1 MLIIVESLKS
11 SDKFKTEKEEKQKYG
26 KEAICCVALNYHG
39 NFLIDFYL
47 CYRTNTREIFYSKDP
62 VDKKSMRKTRKAQM
76 RKKKAAQRQNRKNW
90 KLPWQ

>member
-1 MLIIVESLKS
+1 MAKKLFVVWLLITMVIFS
-11 SDKFKTEKEEKQKYG
+11 SISIYATEQTQG
-26 KEAICCVALNYHG
+26 R
-39 NFLIDFYL
+39 F
-47 CYRTNTREIFYSKDP
+47 FYSKDP